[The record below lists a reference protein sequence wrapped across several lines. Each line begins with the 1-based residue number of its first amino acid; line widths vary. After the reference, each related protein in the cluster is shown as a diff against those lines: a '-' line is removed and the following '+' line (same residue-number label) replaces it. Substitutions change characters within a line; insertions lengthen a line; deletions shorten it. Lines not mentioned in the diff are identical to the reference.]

1 MCCMALLPS
10 SDHCTV
16 RGPGKALTL
25 LLHLLGPK
33 GQFFRLTSSRDRY
46 GSCQSCLYSLAR
58 LLPCTWSEA
67 TLTCLADPT
76 DLSLPLSLPHGT
88 DMGHTWYSYGQPS
101 TDNVPVPITPQ
112 QAWPSSAPAPTPALD
127 SQTRTRGCP

>member
-10 SDHCTV
+10 PDHCTV
-16 RGPGKALTL
+16 KGSGRVLTL

-33 GQFFRLTSSRDRY
+33 GQFFRQPSSRDRY
-46 GSCQSCLYSLAR
+46 GSCQSCLYSLAW

-67 TLTCLADPT
+67 ALTCLADPT
-76 DLSLPLSLPHGT
+76 DVSLPLSLAPWDRHGA
-88 DMGHTWYSYGQPS
+88 HLVPYGQLS

-127 SQTRTRGCP
+127 SQTRTMGCP